1 MKSGLIFFCLLL
13 LLGNK
18 IKRHCNEAD
27 NQPACISCY
36 PVFLFAFVRS
46 RNFQV
51 PFMSLFVGQ
60 GVLSPSSCES
70 LCYLVYYEKMLF
82 S

>member
-1 MKSGLIFFCLLL
+1 MKSGLIFFVFL

-18 IKRHCNEAD
+18 IKRHYNEAD
-27 NQPACISCY
+27 NQPAYISCY